1 MKNNLMRTAVSIATA
16 GLISSQAIAGNVI
29 TEGEDIVIK
38 TKGGFE
44 ATTASENF
52 RFRIGGRIQ
61 VQADAFN
68 DSMNLINGDGDTGT
82 DLFFR
87 RARIYIEGDMYRDWA
102 YKLQFNLVDS
112 GSGGGTAE
120 DLYIRWQRY
129 NWANITLGKQKEPFS
144 LEELT
149 SSKYVTS
156 IERSPINDFFA
167 EGRSLGISVHGAS
180 NFWGY
185 AFGIFDNNDQFSDSG
200 AQKWA
205 YTGRT
210 FISPINTDTALIH
223 AGIGATYRNASDD
236 PADAFDGAEVTQGI
250 RSGDDVT
257 VGIDPI
263 KSQSIVALELA
274 GKMGP
279 FHGAAEYHQR
289 DTSAADNG
297 QDAEADGYYVQAGW
311 IITGE
316 SRPYKKGKWDKIK
329 PNNKSLGAWEVFIKQ
344 AGVNLDDSGIDA
356 DNRNKGS
363 ITTVGVNWYANEII
377 RVSANYVY
385 ASWDEDL
392 AANGNGDL
400 VRADSLTLEPGQPT
414 YSSGNGIS
422 MRFQAAF

>member
-1 MKNNLMRTAVSIATA
+1 MENNLMRAAVSIATA

-44 ATTASENF
+44 ATTASKDF
-52 RFRIGGRIQ
+52 RFRIGGRVQI
-61 VQADAFN
+61 QADAFN

-87 RARIYIEGDMYRDWA
+87 RARIYIEGDIYSDWA

-120 DLYIRWQRY
+120 DLYIRWKRY
-129 NWANITLGKQKEPFS
+129 QFANITVGKQKEPFS

-167 EGRSLGISVHGAS
+167 EGRSLGISVHGAN

-185 AFGIFDNNDQFSDSG
+185 GFGIFDNRDQFSDSG

-205 YTGRT
+205 YTGRA
-210 FISPINTDTALIH
+210 FISPINTDTTLIH
-223 AGIGATYRNASDD
+223 VGLGATQRNASDNPD
-236 PADAFDGAEVTQGI
+236 DAFDGGGVTQGI
-250 RSGDDVT
+250 RSGDDVQ
-257 VGIDPI
+257 VSIDPI
-263 KSQSIVALELA
+263 ESQSIVALELA
-274 GKMGP
+274 GKLGP
-279 FHGAAEYHQR
+279 FHGSGEYHR
-289 DTSAADNG
+289 RETNAADNG
-297 QDAEADGYYVQAGW
+297 EDASADGYYVQAGW

-316 SRPYKKGKWDKIK
+316 SRPYKMGVWDKIK

-344 AGVNLDDSGIDA
+344 AGVSLDDSGIDA
-356 DNRNKGS
+356 DNRNTGS
-363 ITTVGVNWYANEII
+363 FTTLGVNWYPNEIL
-377 RVSANYVY
+377 RLSANYVY
-385 ASWDEDL
+385 TSWDKDL
-392 AANGNGDL
+392 ASNGNDL
-400 VRADSLTLEPGQPT
+400 VRADSLELEPGQST
-414 YSSGNGIS
+414 FDSGHGLS